1 MTAEHPGTAD
11 DAPEA
16 VDPPDAGD
24 ADEGV
29 IWPDGTDPTTMPL
42 AELRALRQAL
52 QAEDDAV
59 SFARRVAQ
67 ARLDLVTAEAERR
80 MQHTAEPASE
90 QLREILARQ
99 LTAEEARPPRP
110 TEDLSDH
117 PIAVELEELC
127 RAHGFGRLDELDDG
141 ALVALRDR
149 IAEFEARI
157 SADRRARYR
166 RLDAL
171 SAELVARYRDGRA
184 DVDAILA
191 D

>member
-1 MTAEHPGTAD
+1 VTAD
-11 DAPEA
+11 GPGSSDVPERSGPA
-16 VDPPDAGD
+16 DDRPDPA
-24 ADEGV
+24 
-29 IWPDGTDPTTMPL
+29 TLPL
-42 AELRALRQAL
+42 ADLRALRQEL
-52 QAEDDAV
+52 QGEDDAV

-80 MQHTAEPASE
+80 VGDDAEPASE
-90 QLREILARQ
+90 QLTEILSRR
-99 LTAEEARPPRP
+99 LTGGDSRPPRP
-110 TEDLSDH
+110 AEDLSDH

-127 RAHGFGRLDELDDG
+127 AAHGFGRLAELDDDE
-141 ALVALRDR
+141 LVTLRDR
-149 IAEFEARI
+149 IAEFETRI
-157 SADRRARYR
+157 SADRQARFE